1 MKTRTMGLCRE
12 MIDWVAHHSKGH
24 HSSFKYLKNQ
34 MNRYVR
40 HLPFEDT
47 PTSKSSCKYYKGWV
61 TVLAFMIALITSCG
75 EQVVPLDVVKSS
87 TQGGVLHQGK
97 PSSDSVQFYFEQAR
111 LGIGDAYV
119 RMAQFYLDG
128 TLGKPNLLKAVT
140 MGFMAEE
147 YMAIPN
153 VDALFR
159 DVSDSD
165 ATKIAYHALD
175 MLNQVEDEDTLMV
188 KANELLD
195 KGIPEGYVMRAIIAW
210 KNGEKDKAM
219 LLCDK
224 ATGNG
229 STIADVLKDIIQGD
243 TKYGED
249 ISPQT
254 LLKIADRFPIAYR
267 LLGDYYAKIPNDSV
281 SDIPLARQYYLKA
294 SDHACLGRRQALW
307 VLETI
312 YIKGYPAVDS
322 LTDKRLWSL
331 GRNEINDS
339 VIWLP

>member
-1 MKTRTMGLCRE
+1 MGLCRE
-12 MIDWVAHHSKGH
+12 KIDWVAHHSKGH

-40 HLPFEDT
+40 HLSFEDT

-61 TVLAFMIALITSCG
+61 TVFAFMIVLFTNCG
-75 EQVVPLDVVKSS
+75 EQGLTIDAEKSIP
-87 TQGGVLHQGK
+87 QENVLHQADI
-97 PSSDSVQFYFEQAR
+97 SSDSVQYYFDQAR

-119 RMAQFYLDG
+119 KMAQYHLDG
-128 TLGKPNLLKAVT
+128 TLGKPNLLNVMT
-140 MGFMAEE
+140 MGLMANE

-153 VDALFR
+153 INVLFK
-159 DVSDSD
+159 DIPDSD
-165 ATKIAYHALD
+165 VTKIAYHALD
-175 MLNQVEDEDTLMV
+175 MPNHTENEDSILA
-188 KANELLD
+188 KAMELLD
-195 KGIPEGYVMRAIIAW
+195 IGIPEGFLLQAILSW
-210 KNGEKDKAM
+210 KKGDRDDAIEF
-219 LLCDK
+219 CDK
-224 ATGNG
+224 SIEGG
-229 STIADVLKDIIQGD
+229 STIADVFKDIIIAGEE
-243 TKYGED
+243 YGSDFKPE
-249 ISPQT
+249 T
-254 LLKIADRFPIAYR
+254 LLKIADRFPMAYR

-294 SDHACLGRRQALW
+294 SDHACLGRREALW

-312 YIKGYPAVDS
+312 YVKGYPAVDS

>member
-1 MKTRTMGLCRE
+1 MKINMNTIILFLAVCLCGCSQRDMGNE
-12 MIDWVAHHSKGH
+12 TGKVADHD
-24 HSSFKYLKNQ
+24 SSLEKKIQ
-34 MNRYVR
+34 AA
-40 HLPFEDT
+40 T
-47 PTSKSSCKYYKGWV
+47 
-61 TVLAFMIALITSCG
+61 
-75 EQVVPLDVVKSS
+75 
-87 TQGGVLHQGK
+87 
-97 PSSDSVQFYFEQAR
+97 SDSVQFYFEQAQ

-119 RMAQFYLDG
+119 KMAQYYRDG

-159 DVSDSD
+159 DVPDSD

-175 MLNQVEDEDTLMV
+175 MLNQVEGKDTLMV
-188 KANELLD
+188 KANELID
-195 KGIPEGYVMRAIIAW
+195 KGIPEGYVMKAIIAW
-210 KNGEKDKAM
+210 KKGEEYKAM

-254 LLKIADRFPIAYR
+254 LLKIFSRPSGER
-267 LLGDYYAKIPNDSV
+267 SRVK
-281 SDIPLARQYYLKA
+281 
-294 SDHACLGRRQALW
+294 
-307 VLETI
+307 
-312 YIKGYPAVDS
+312 
-322 LTDKRLWSL
+322 
-331 GRNEINDS
+331 
-339 VIWLP
+339 